1 MQSLSTPFQPSAGF
15 DVSGHSSSPHITSD
29 TPHSERGLSQYHS
42 IGKGSSGRGGG
53 YGLQDDY
60 RQDSTPLESRSL
72 VDYIRFPS
80 SPTLASA
87 SGIMDEEPAL
97 QAKME
102 LEFPKL
108 DSALIAAIVA
118 DYTDPAEA
126 KNVLS
131 ALS

>member
-1 MQSLSTPFQPSAGF
+1 MQSLSTPFQPSAGS
-15 DVSGHSSSPHITSD
+15 DVSGHFSSPRVTSD
-29 TPHSERGLSQYHS
+29 TSHNQRGLSQYHS
-42 IGKGSSGRGGG
+42 MGRGSSGRGGG
-53 YGLQDDY
+53 YGLQDDH
-60 RQDSTPLESRSL
+60 RQDSSPLESRSL
-72 VDYIRFPS
+72 ADYIRFPS
-80 SPTLASA
+80 SPTPASA
-87 SGIMDEEPAL
+87 SGVMNEEPTL